1 MVNDRLER
9 GMRSVTE
16 FQDSIAKLYYR
27 KEKGE
32 TERVRHLEEEW
43 SRDRD
48 PGPADPAD
56 AGLQTQRYRRSAECQ

>member
-9 GMRSVTE
+9 GMRPVTE
-16 FQDSIAKLYYR
+16 FQDSIAKLYSR
-27 KEKGE
+27 KEKGG
-32 TERVRHLEEEW
+32 TEHVGHLEEAW